1 MECIGEKD
9 IEFIKEKK
17 RVLEE
22 LLRSEQIELGQLI
35 NYAQFSN
42 LYAPY
47 KYAMNEREFAETLE
61 ITGSGFYGMKHGGKV
76 GVLKNT
82 QKELERIKE
91 KQEIDA
97 QGACIEMLNKYSE
110 LGFEREQALRNT
122 EEMLGI
128 SPKEMLKIMQDY
140 QAKQKKVEVV
150 ANEGIAFGE

>member
-47 KYAMNEREFAETLE
+47 KYAMNEREFAGALE

-91 KQEIDA
+91 KQKIDA
-97 QGACIEMLNKYSE
+97 QGACIEMLNKYKE
-110 LGFEREQALRNT
+110 LGLTKEQVIKKTGLMLGVSP
-122 EEMLGI
+122 EEML
-128 SPKEMLKIMQDY
+128 KAMDY
-140 QAKQKKVEVV
+140 SIEQEQAMATQ
-150 ANEGIAFGE
+150 NEGIAI